1 MIAWLMVGGIGFLA
15 GCLLNL
21 ALIPLVHHRA
31 VRLTTKS
38 VLDAVPFAVEEIQA
52 LKDHLRAQFA
62 LSARRLEVNL
72 EEMQTKVM
80 NQSAEIGRQRT
91 EIRNLKLELEKRAA
105 LISVFRVRWHVRQ
118 SIIKR
123 TVKLL
128 LYPLARS
135 NRRWLRTVKTRPVPV
150 LVDPATVSAVG
161 QEAA

>member
-21 ALIPLVHHRA
+21 ALIPVVHRRA

-38 VLDAVPFAVEEIQA
+38 MLEAIPFAVDEIQA

-72 EEMQTKVM
+72 EEMQAKVM
-80 NQSAEIGRQRT
+80 NQSAEIGRQRA
-91 EIRNLKLELEKRAA
+91 EIHDLKLELEKRAA
-105 LISVFRVRWHVRQ
+105 LISVFRARWHVRQ
-118 SIIKR
+118 SIIKAA
-123 TVKLL
+123 VKLL
-128 LYPLARS
+128 FYPLARS
-135 NRRWLRTVKTRPVPV
+135 SRGRSRTINVRRRPA
-150 LVDPATVSAVG
+150 LVDAATVTAVA